1 MLAEAKNT
9 TESSTFAADPL
20 EAATLG
26 TDTSESD
33 PLAMDTPAM
42 EALEQELEGAH
53 PRRIIEAAI
62 DRFGD
67 TLAISFS
74 GAEDVLLIE
83 FAHQVGRPFRV
94 FTLDTG
100 RMHHETYR
108 LFGEVE
114 QRYGVRVECLFPERE
129 AVETLVRNKGM
140 FSFYQ
145 DGHGECCG
153 IRKVAPL
160 RRHLKTLRAWI
171 TGQRRDQ
178 NPGTRGR
185 LPVVQFDDGFEGAS
199 GARLVKF
206 NPLAARS
213 SSTVWDD
220 IRAYD
225 VPFNALHT
233 RGFVSIGCEPCTRS
247 ILPGQH
253 EREGRWWWEN
263 ADKKECGLHQ
273 INVEAAQKPRT

>member
-1 MLAEAKNT
+1 MLAEAENT
-9 TESSTFAADPL
+9 TKPPTIDPAIDMESL
-20 EAATLG
+20 
-26 TDTSESD
+26 
-33 PLAMDTPAM
+33 
-42 EALEQELEGAH
+42 QRELEGAH
-53 PRRIIEAAI
+53 PRRIIEKAFSL
-62 DRFGD
+62 FGEG
-67 TLAISFS
+67 LAFSFS

-83 FAHQVGRPFRV
+83 FAHQTGQAFRV

-100 RMHHETYR
+100 RLHPETYR
-108 LFGEVE
+108 LFAEVE
-114 QRYGVRVECLFPERE
+114 HRYGVRVECLFPERE
-129 AVETLVRNKGM
+129 AIETLVRGKGM

-160 RRHLKTLRAWI
+160 RRHLKTLRAWV

-178 NPGTRGR
+178 NPGTRAK
-185 LPVVQFDDGFEGAS
+185 LPVVQYDDGFEGKD

-213 SSTVWDD
+213 SAQTWDD

-225 VPFNALHT
+225 VPFNALHN
-233 RGFVSIGCEPCTRS
+233 RGFVSIGCEPCTRP

-263 ADKKECGLHQ
+263 ADLKECGLHQ
-273 INVEAAQKPRT
+273 INVDGDEKP